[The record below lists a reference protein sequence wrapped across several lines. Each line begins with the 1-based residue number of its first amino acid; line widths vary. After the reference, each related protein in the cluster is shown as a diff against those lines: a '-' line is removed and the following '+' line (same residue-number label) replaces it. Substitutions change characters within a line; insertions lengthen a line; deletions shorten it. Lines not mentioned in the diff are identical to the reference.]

1 MKAKGK
7 YLVTTCNNAMLE
19 LRKFSSS
26 QIRAKSYTV
35 PKYDCV
41 KVIPDPITKQR
52 DLDAEIT
59 FPIGTYDELV
69 EIPSSTVPDPKL
81 DIRPPLP
88 DAFAVPPIHTD
99 LTSVPAGTDNEFVI
113 FQALWYRIPKL
124 PILIP
129 CHHIRLRITSGNPT
143 ALAEHHHGTRT
154 MICFYCQHV
163 PLIHITCHSFA

>member
-59 FPIGTYDELV
+59 FPIGTY
-69 EIPSSTVPDPKL
+69 
-81 DIRPPLP
+81 
-88 DAFAVPPIHTD
+88 
-99 LTSVPAGTDNEFVI
+99 GTGS
-113 FQALWYRIPKL
+113 Q
-124 PILIP
+124 
-129 CHHIRLRITSGNPT
+129 T
-143 ALAEHHHGTRT
+143 
-154 MICFYCQHV
+154 
-163 PLIHITCHSFA
+163 